1 MGFCFSLF
9 WKKYFLGEIYVTW
22 YSHIYLWQPY
32 HYTYLHLR
40 CKRFIALK
48 NIQLKCTSY
57 GYNIDIYN
65 VRCRKMVYKQLN
77 VREREEIMVYRRM
90 WMSVRAIGEKLGRSH
105 STISR
110 EIHRNGY
117 VDVKKWDIQYSV
129 EVAMKKYRKRKEYA
143 YRHHSVLGYRRK
155 DLWEMYISSWLSPA
169 WFVWRLWIEW
179 GEKVSVNTVYRYSHR
194 VWYVGNLRYKAYGY
208 KKKGEKKKR
217 FGYATHIS
225 QRDICVERRARN
237 EDWELDTVIGKDHKS
252 SLLTCTSRRSRYIE
266 IRRLEKTSASEVV
279 KAMVDIAKYQKILTT
294 TSDRGSEFAYFR
306 TLEDMLG
313 IQSYM
318 TSAFAAW
325 EKWSNERNNREIR
338 VYIPKWADIWQWDEE
353 ELEAIQARINHMP
366 RWIHN
371 YKTAYE
377 IHYGVD
383 TKLLK
388 WCTSSWN

>member
-1 MGFCFSLF
+1 
-9 WKKYFLGEIYVTW
+9 
-22 YSHIYLWQPY
+22 
-32 HYTYLHLR
+32 
-40 CKRFIALK
+40 
-48 NIQLKCTSY
+48 
-57 GYNIDIYN
+57 
-65 VRCRKMVYKQLN
+65 MVYKQLS

-90 WMSVRAIGEKLGRSH
+90 WMSVRAIGEKLWRSH

-110 EIHRNGY
+110 EISRNGY
-117 VDVKKWDIQYSV
+117 MDVRKRDIQYSV

-143 YRHHSVLGYRRK
+143 YRHHSVLGYKRK
-155 DLWEMYISSWLSPA
+155 DLREIYVSSWLSPA

-208 KKKGEKKKR
+208 KKQGEKKKR

-225 QRDICVERRARN
+225 ERDICVERRERN

-266 IRRLEKTSASEVV
+266 IRRLEKTSGSEVV

-306 TLEDMLG
+306 TLEAMLG

-325 EKWSNERNNREIR
+325 EKWSNERNNREVR
-338 VYIPKWADIWQWDEE
+338 VYIPKWADIWQWSEK
-353 ELEAIQARINHMP
+353 ELEAIQASINHMP

-383 TKLLK
+383 TKLLN